1 MNILSHMLWSFYV
14 VWYGVRGDLV
24 FVDIGGMSK
33 HSLNNFSLSIENV
46 IVLSN
51 KFVV

>member
-1 MNILSHMLWSFYV
+1 MPWSFYV
-14 VWYGVRGDLV
+14 EWLGVRGDCSI
-24 FVDIGGMSK
+24 FVDIGGMFKLSF
-33 HSLNNFSLSIENV
+33 NNFSLSIENV

>member
-1 MNILSHMLWSFYV
+1 MPWSFYV
-14 VWYGVRGDLV
+14 EWYGVRGDFV
-24 FVDIGGMSK
+24 FVDIGGMFK
-33 HSLNNFSLSIENV
+33 LYFNNFSLSIENV